1 MNKSREGRAALSEF
15 LVQFARLTGRFVAM
29 DVRTLSLQHKADS
42 DQEPDLAS
50 RGYLQAFG
58 FLLRKHESSHIGRN
72 LENHYHWDWNEDIM
86 MLMNNFQAE
95 GGTLV
100 AMARLVR
107 GQLSMMS
114 RNPKIII
121 ECLIDPCRIA
131 RKVVDDAAAILEDS
145 NMLHG
150 QYAEEAKQSMV
161 QGFEFFKVMSAGLES
176 IIEKHYTFLTPDA
189 AYNHIESLWMIFRH
203 TLSWENDATREIL
216 GIRHRERPELSF
228 RLLPRV
234 ISCDWKFGVLKKLI
248 CSTQMQLRVVGVT
261 RMCGDLLEIYNGSKI
276 PDPPS
281 NPLLLYF
288 AEFILN
294 HKLVDY
300 LVGTGSHPEIINE
313 SNNIVGFLIV
323 TKTYKDQQS
332 DKIWQTVIS
341 SQDPRVVEAILKMLR
356 KCLPLMDYQSLLY
369 FCKKVRSL
377 PIEGF
382 TAAAREFCHELFNE
396 LVRKV
401 LNESAQPVDSPP
413 YDLCVRL
420 IRQSS
425 IITPECPA
433 GYPDVQNFAAGRFR
447 DLLGHGP
454 SPEARNAIY
463 HSCIEDITAR
473 APTALGSICVIN
485 ALLRQNI
492 GTDLHT
498 LTTEH
503 GLTKLVVEEL
513 QSTILGDR
521 LLSNPS
527 IRNSPASQAR
537 RELLLTIIINEPG
550 TISPDLGAQL
560 WSLLVGSE
568 SRSVTDRNTSWQI
581 LNSAVKKSAP
591 NNVFIASCFRDY
603 LPKLPPDCFTIGALD
618 FAREAISSWLEQV
631 RHDFVEEDRTFES
644 PALEQLW
651 RMIVTA
657 PPNTIDAPAI
667 NILVEVY
674 LESQLI
680 MSMPRTKAR
689 SIHLTLVDRCLKELA
704 AAATKLKTFNG
715 SNANLDDEAMVLVAS
730 EEEFSEQEKIFARS
744 LAVLRE
750 FLKAY
755 QLKPRFAS
763 PKSKK
768 SPIGIAQSSVKGEP
782 LTVKYQSFDG
792 DTHTEVKSL
801 TLGKLNNATSLIAS
815 LQKATG
821 FTNYKVYYGGK
832 LFDPDESNISKSLDD
847 LNLNGLFLVQR
858 REDAEGHSQVNKS
871 SLELDITKHF
881 DELWGYLAM
890 HEKVAQEV

>member
-1 MNKSREGRAALSEF
+1 
-15 LVQFARLTGRFVAM
+15 
-29 DVRTLSLQHKADS
+29 
-42 DQEPDLAS
+42 
-50 RGYLQAFG
+50 
-58 FLLRKHESSHIGRN
+58 
-72 LENHYHWDWNEDIM
+72 
-86 MLMNNFQAE
+86 
-95 GGTLV
+95 
-100 AMARLVR
+100 
-107 GQLSMMS
+107 
-114 RNPKIII
+114 
-121 ECLIDPCRIA
+121 
-131 RKVVDDAAAILEDS
+131 
-145 NMLHG
+145 
-150 QYAEEAKQSMV
+150 
-161 QGFEFFKVMSAGLES
+161 
-176 IIEKHYTFLTPDA
+176 
-189 AYNHIESLWMIFRH
+189 
-203 TLSWENDATREIL
+203 
-216 GIRHRERPELSF
+216 
-228 RLLPRV
+228 
-234 ISCDWKFGVLKKLI
+234 
-248 CSTQMQLRVVGVT
+248 
-261 RMCGDLLEIYNGSKI
+261 
-276 PDPPS
+276 
-281 NPLLLYF
+281 
-288 AEFILN
+288 
-294 HKLVDY
+294 
-300 LVGTGSHPEIINE
+300 
-313 SNNIVGFLIV
+313 
-323 TKTYKDQQS
+323 
-332 DKIWQTVIS
+332 
-341 SQDPRVVEAILKMLR
+341 
-356 KCLPLMDYQSLLY
+356 
-369 FCKKVRSL
+369 
-377 PIEGF
+377 
-382 TAAAREFCHELFNE
+382 
-396 LVRKV
+396 
-401 LNESAQPVDSPP
+401 
-413 YDLCVRL
+413 
-420 IRQSS
+420 
-425 IITPECPA
+425 
-433 GYPDVQNFAAGRFR
+433 
-447 DLLGHGP
+447 
-454 SPEARNAIY
+454 
-463 HSCIEDITAR
+463 
-473 APTALGSICVIN
+473 
-485 ALLRQNI
+485 
-492 GTDLHT
+492 
-498 LTTEH
+498 
-503 GLTKLVVEEL
+503 
-513 QSTILGDR
+513 
-521 LLSNPS
+521 
-527 IRNSPASQAR
+527 
-537 RELLLTIIINEPG
+537 
-550 TISPDLGAQL
+550 
-560 WSLLVGSE
+560 
-568 SRSVTDRNTSWQI
+568 
-581 LNSAVKKSAP
+581 VKKSAP

-631 RHDFVEEDRTFES
+631 RHDFVEEVRTFES